1 MVWLNRSRGGNWQRL
16 RYQLPGC
23 IVIAAVLPYA
33 LRILTLPASDITTL
47 LHQTFVGSLAAIIL
61 GTWLFRNISTYPGVE
76 ESTYILPS
84 FSLSYA
90 IILMILLLGRLE
102 YNRTLL
108 ISGYILS
115 VLWFYF
121 VYFRIQR
128 QRRLRIG
135 IIPFG
140 AVDALREIER
150 IDWTRLSGADHD
162 VSGLDAIATDLR
174 IDLPDGWDRRL
185 ADYALAGLPVY
196 HFKHLLESLT
206 GRVELELLSENS
218 FGSLAPASAYMSVK
232 HAIDWVI
239 AAIVLI
245 LLAPFML
252 LAAIIIRCESPGPA
266 IFRQPR
272 VGYQGKIFTVYKFR
286 TMYITEESSD
296 ARESAMTKDGD
307 SRVTRFGRFLRRTR
321 IDELPQII
329 NILKNEMSWIGPR
342 PEAEVLS
349 RWYEADIRFYR
360 YRHIVRPGITGWAQ
374 VSQGHVADV
383 SEVRSKLHY
392 DFYYIKNFSPWIDM
406 LIVAR
411 TIRTVVTGFGSR

>member
-1 MVWLNRSRGGNWQRL
+1 MV
-16 RYQLPGC
+16 
-23 IVIAAVLPYA
+23 AAVIPYA
-33 LRILTLPASDITTL
+33 LRIFTLPASDITTL
-47 LHQTFVGSLAAIIL
+47 LHQTLVGSLAAIIL

-90 IILMILLLGRLE
+90 IILMIFLLGRLE
-102 YNRTLL
+102 YNRSLL

-140 AVDALREIER
+140 AVDALHEIER
-150 IDWTRLSGADHD
+150 IDWTRLSGADDD
-162 VSGLDAIATDLR
+162 VSNLDAIATDLR
-174 IDLPDGWDRRL
+174 IDLPDGWDGRL

-218 FGSLAPASAYMSVK
+218 FGSLAPASAYMSAK

-239 AAIVLI
+239 AAIVLT
-245 LLAPFML
+245 LLAPLML
-252 LAAIIIRCESPGPA
+252 LVAIIIRCESPGAA

-272 VGYQGKIFTVYKFR
+272 VGYQGKIFTVFKFR
-286 TMYITEESSD
+286 TMYVAGETSD

-307 SRVTRFGRFLRRTR
+307 SRVTRFGRFLRRSR
-321 IDELPQII
+321 IDEIPQII

-349 RWYEADIRFYR
+349 RWYETDIRFYR